1 MVNSNDQKSFPD
13 DNTTMIGDIPTK
25 VLSIEQKDDFTE
37 YTCTASNIAGI
48 DNKTV
53 NVRTLSKPTC
63 MHAHAQV

>member
-1 MVNSNDQKSFPD
+1 
-13 DNTTMIGDIPTK
+13 MIGDIPTK